1 MANPDY
7 SKIYQDALRNTQR
20 AATREQEYARRDL
33 LTPAQAPP
41 RDGKAAP
48 MAESNRGKR

>member
-1 MANPDY
+1 MAANPDY
-7 SKIYQDALRNTQR
+7 SKIYQDALRNTQQ
-20 AATREQEYARRDL
+20 AQAREQEYARRDL
-33 LTPAQAPP
+33 LTPAP